1 MCPAIKRPIRS
12 AAPDIGLEVSA
23 HGFRGQECVN
33 SALSYLAVVVV
44 GALEQDDHVL
54 LGRVI
59 TNPLH
64 EAATV
69 NGGTLE
75 SVKGDG
81 AAIFDCHSLGGC
93 SARESRAKPCH

>member
-54 LGRVI
+54 GPRHNKPAPRGCYGQWWHIGKCQGGRGRDI
-59 TNPLH
+59 
-64 EAATV
+64 
-69 NGGTLE
+69 
-75 SVKGDG
+75 
-81 AAIFDCHSLGGC
+81 
-93 SARESRAKPCH
+93 